1 MDYLFLSIGCAFI
14 ALVFMSPYFHYKI
27 EQRQRRALR
36 RRLAEVGRQGL
47 TNQQYQQCQQFKII
61 RGGRN
66 V

>member
-1 MDYLFLSIGCAFI
+1 MDYLFLAIGCAFI
-14 ALVFMSPYFHYKI
+14 ALVFMSPYFHHKI
-27 EQRQRRALR
+27 EQRQRRNAR

-47 TNQQYQQCQQFKII
+47 TTDEYKKCQQFKII